1 MRTPQILIFT
11 LWLLIPAFSRAEIT
25 PSDVYAQVVQI
36 EKEIII
42 LKKHFAITQEK
53 PAPPITAELKP
64 RHVWQKSYFILAKI
78 NLFRHKHHLPVLT
91 LNTLEPVLKLDPALV
106 YEQTQ
111 RILTEIRI
119 LKTRLHITQF
129 ISPVE
134 KFSGKQPIDV
144 FNKLN
149 WISYQWDE
157 LNGKNIDPS
166 YVFAEVMR
174 IYEDINSILSAKYIE
189 DTSFPPEK
197 QPTMQAVDSLQ
208 TAFVLMAEVQRLQ
221 RNMGIPRTD
230 FSVFRKHEQVLKSD
244 VFNIVGMVLAELQ
257 TIKAGMDL
265 SHALTPP
272 AASYQGKASADVHQ
286 LLGWAVHK
294 IQLIKTL

>member
-1 MRTPQILIFT
+1 MRTSQILILA
-11 LWLLIPAFSRAEIT
+11 LWLLLPAISQAEIN

-36 EKEIII
+36 EKEIIM
-42 LKKHFAITQEK
+42 LKKHFGITQEK
-53 PAPPITAELKP
+53 PAPPIIADLKP

-78 NLFRHKHHLPVLT
+78 NLFRRKHHLPVLT
-91 LNTLEPVLKLDPALV
+91 INTLEPLLNLAPALV
-106 YEQTQ
+106 YEQAL
-111 RILTEIRI
+111 RILTEIQI
-119 LKTRLHITQF
+119 LKTRLNITQR
-129 ISPVE
+129 ISPME

-149 WISYQWDE
+149 WISYQWDV

-174 IYEDINSILSAKYIE
+174 IYQDINSILSANYIE

-197 QPTMQAVDSLQ
+197 QLAMQPVDSLQ
-208 TAFVLMAEVQRLQ
+208 AAFVLMEEVQRLQ
-221 RNMGIPRTD
+221 RNKGIPRTD

-244 VFNIVGMVLAELQ
+244 VFNMVGMVLAELQ
-257 TIKAGMDL
+257 TIKAWTGL
-265 SHALTPP
+265 SHVLTPP
-272 AASYQGKASADVHQ
+272 ANSYQGKTPADVHQ

-294 IQLIKTL
+294 MKLIKTL